1 MKLNNNVLFIG
12 GAAIAAGAYLIYTKS
27 KEKKDVLNAEL
38 DAAQKAAADAEAK
51 AAAAAAAQVAAGKA
65 AANGL
70 ENPNSYMS
78 KVAKV
83 QLYIGVKPDGIVGK
97 NTISALVT
105 MMGSKFDTINSSNV
119 DAILTE
125 INARR
130 KSASDLSQTT
140 TTNTAKTGVI
150 AYAKDF
156 AKTMSDSSY
165 VAELMKDFKAPI
177 YSYDEFTKKYK
188 SLGTNLQFNKGEK
201 FGNRVGKKITAKGDD
216 GYIFVAAP
224 YGGKLYMF
232 DPKFFLVKKY

>member
-1 MKLNNNVLFIG
+1 MKLNNNVLLIG
-12 GAAIAAGAYLIYTKS
+12 GAAIAAGAYIIYTKS

-83 QLYIGVKPDGIVGK
+83 QLYIGVKPDGIVGA
-97 NTISALVT
+97 NTIKALVT

-125 INARR
+125 INTRR
-130 KSASDLSQTT
+130 KSASDLSKTT
-140 TTNTAKTGVI
+140 TTNTVKAGLIK
-150 AYAKDF
+150 YAKDF
-156 AKTMSDSSY
+156 VNATNVSTNY
-165 VAELMKDFKAPI
+165 AELMKDHNAPLYAYDTFKKVYVPMGK
-177 YSYDEFTKKYK
+177 SQMFYK
-188 SLGTNLQFNKGEK
+188 GNK
-201 FGNRVGKKITAKGDD
+201 FGKRMGIELVAKGDD
-216 GYIFVAAP
+216 GYVFIKA
-224 YGGKLYMF
+224 YNGGLYLV
-232 DPKFFLVKKY
+232 DPKYFTVKAY